1 MKVELKEPKVWQRV
15 FEIEVP
21 GEQVKAA
28 IEELYFEYGR
38 KAKIPGFRPGKVPR
52 TVLEA
57 RFGKGIEAEAIERLV
72 PESYE
77 KALVDHKLVPVNRA
91 EISDLDFTP
100 DRSIKFKATFEV
112 LPPVSVKQYKGLPA
126 TRRLRKISGQDVDRE
141 IEYLQGLYAEY
152 KQTENPARDGDRVII
167 DFVPLSGLEDPEK
180 AKGRDYPVD
189 LGTPQVLPE
198 FNQSLTGAKAGEER
212 EIKVKYPADYPG
224 NGLAGKEAVFKV
236 TVKEVREKH
245 LPALDD
251 EFAKKVSEY
260 QTLAE
265 LKEKIQS
272 GLEARSNAEA
282 AEGVRVQVLQKMI
295 EDNPLELP
303 QSLVTEELNKMVNDA
318 KERHHHQHKHQDGQ
332 ECQDCPDDAKLKEQY
347 QPIAEWKIKE
357 ELLMAEV
364 ARQEKIEVSPAELDV
379 SFADL
384 ARYYRKTAEEIK
396 ATFSSSQDRL
406 DDLKDRIAVT
416 KAGKLV
422 AEAAAVKEEF
432 IEGPK

>member
-1 MKVELKEPKVWQRV
+1 LKVELKEPKVWQRI

-28 IEELYFEYGR
+28 IEDLYFEYSR

-77 KALVDHKLVPVNRA
+77 KALVEHKIVPINRA

-112 LPPVSVKQYKGLPA
+112 LPQVAIKQYKDLPA
-126 TRRLRKISGQDVDRE
+126 VKRLRKIADQDVDRE
-141 IEYLQGLYAEY
+141 IKYLQGLYAEFT
-152 KQTENPARDGDRVII
+152 KTDNPAREGDRLII
-167 DFVPLSGLEDPEK
+167 DFVPVSGLDNPEK
-180 AKGRDYPVD
+180 AKGENYPVD

-198 FNQSLTGAKAGEER
+198 FNKNLTGTKAGQEK
-212 EIKVKYPADYPG
+212 EITVKYPDDYPG
-224 NGLAGKEAVFKV
+224 AGLAGKEAVFKV

-260 QTLAE
+260 QTLSE
-265 LKEKIQS
+265 LKEKIQN
-272 GLEARSNAEA
+272 GLEARSRAEA
-282 AEGVRVQVLQKMI
+282 SEGVRIQVLQKMMD
-295 EDNPLELP
+295 DNPLELP
-303 QSLVTEELNKMVNDA
+303 QSLLTDELNKMVAEA
-318 KERHHHQHKHQDGQ
+318 KERHHQQHKHQEGQ
-332 ECQDCPDDAKLKEQY
+332 DCQDCPDDAKLKEQY
-347 QPIAEWKIKE
+347 QPLTEWKIRE
-357 ELLMAEV
+357 ELLLAEV
-364 ARQEKIEVSPAELDV
+364 ARQEKIEVSAEELDE

-396 ATFSSSQDRL
+396 STFSANRDRL

-416 KAGKLV
+416 KAGRLV
-422 AEAAAVKEEF
+422 VEAAAVKEEF
-432 IEGPK
+432 IENK

>member
-15 FEIEVP
+15 FEIEVS

-28 IEELYFEYGR
+28 IEELYLDYSR

-91 EISDLDFTP
+91 EISDLDFTA

-112 LPPVSVKQYKGLPA
+112 LPQVSIKQYKGLPA
-126 TRRLRKISGQDVDRE
+126 TKRLRKISDQDVVRE
-141 IEYLQGLYAEY
+141 VEYLQGLYAEY
-152 KQTENPARDGDRVII
+152 QKTENPAREGDRLII
-167 DFVPLSGLEDPEK
+167 DFAPVSGLDDPDK
-180 AKGRDYPVD
+180 AKGQDYPVD

-198 FNQSLTGAKAGEER
+198 FNKALTGAKAGQEK
-212 EIKVKYPADYPG
+212 EITVKYPDDYPG
-224 NGLAGKEAVFKV
+224 NGLAGKEAVFRV

-265 LKEKIQS
+265 LKEKIKN

-282 AEGVRVQVLQKMI
+282 SEGVRVQVMQKMI

-303 QSLVTEELNKMVNDA
+303 QSLVTEELNKMVAEA
-318 KERHHHQHKHQDGQ
+318 KERHHHQHKHQDGK

-364 ARQEKIEVSPAELDV
+364 ARQEKIEVSQAELDE

-396 ATFSSSQDRL
+396 ATFSSNQDRL

-432 IEGPK
+432 IESK

>member
-1 MKVELKEPKVWQRV
+1 LKVELKEPKVWQRV

-28 IEELYFEYGR
+28 IEELYLDYSR
-38 KAKIPGFRPGKVPR
+38 NAKIPGFRPGKVPR

-77 KALVDHKLVPVNRA
+77 KALVDHKIVPINRA

-112 LPPVSVKQYKGLPA
+112 LPPVALKQYNGLPA
-126 TRRLRKISGQDVDRE
+126 TKRLRRISGLDVDRE

-152 KQTENPARDGDRVII
+152 KQTGNPAKNGDRLII
-167 DFVPLSGLEDPEK
+167 DFVPLSGLDNPEK
-180 AKGRDYPVD
+180 SKGENYPVD

-198 FNQSLTGAKAGEER
+198 FNKNLIGTKAGDIK
-212 EIKVKYPADYPG
+212 EITVKYPDDYQG
-224 NGLAGKEAVFKV
+224 GGLAGKEAVFKV

-245 LPALDD
+245 LPSLDD

-260 QTLAE
+260 QTITE
-265 LKEKIQS
+265 LKEKIKN
-272 GLEARSNAEA
+272 GLESRSSAEA

-303 QSLVTEELNKMVNDA
+303 QSLVTGELEKMVADA
-318 KERHHHQHKHQDGQ
+318 KERHHRQHKHQTGK

-347 QPIAEWKIKE
+347 LPIAEWKIKE
-357 ELLMAEV
+357 ELLLAEV
-364 ARQEKIEVSPAELDV
+364 ARQEKIEVSQADLDE

>member
-1 MKVELKEPKVWQRV
+1 LKVELKEPKVWQRV

-28 IEELYFEYGR
+28 IEDLYLDYSR
-38 KAKIPGFRPGKVPR
+38 NAKIPGFRPGKVPR

-77 KALVDHKLVPVNRA
+77 KALAEHKIVPINRA
-91 EISDLDFTP
+91 EISDLDFT
-100 DRSIKFKATFEV
+100 SEKNLKFKATFEV
-112 LPPVSVKQYKGLPA
+112 LPPVAIKQYKDLPA
-126 TRRLRKISGQDVDRE
+126 VKRLRKITGQDVDRE

-152 KQTENPARDGDRVII
+152 TKTGNPAREGDRLII
-167 DFVPLSGLEDPEK
+167 DFVPLSGLDNPEK
-180 AKGRDYPVD
+180 SKGENYPVD

-198 FNQSLTGAKAGEER
+198 FNKNLIGTKAGQEK
-212 EIKVKYPADYPG
+212 EITVKYPDDYQG
-224 NGLAGKEAVFKV
+224 AGLVGKEAVFKV

-260 QTLAE
+260 QTLPE
-265 LKEKIQS
+265 LKEKIQN

-282 AEGVRVQVLQKMI
+282 SEGVRVQVLQKMMD
-295 EDNPLELP
+295 DNPLELP
-303 QSLVTEELNKMVNDA
+303 QSVVADELNKMVTEA
-318 KERHHHQHKHQDGQ
+318 KERHHHHHKHQDGKD
-332 ECQDCPDDAKLKEQY
+332 CQDCPDDAKLKEQY

-357 ELLMAEV
+357 ELLLAEV
-364 ARQEKIEVSPAELDV
+364 ARQEKIEVSDAEV
-379 SFADL
+379 EESYADL
-384 ARYYRKTAEEIK
+384 ARYYRKTADEIK
-396 ATFSSSQDRL
+396 ATFSSNKDRL

>member
-28 IEELYFEYGR
+28 IEELYLDYSR
-38 KAKIPGFRPGKVPR
+38 NAKIPGFRPGKVPR

-77 KALVDHKLVPVNRA
+77 KALVEHKIVPVNRA
-91 EISDLDFTP
+91 EISDLGFTP
-100 DRSIKFKATFEV
+100 DRSIKFKAAFEV
-112 LPPVSVKQYKGLPA
+112 LPQVSIKQYKGLPA
-126 TRRLRKISGQDVDRE
+126 AKRLRKITGQDADRE

-152 KQTENPARDGDRVII
+152 KKSANPAKEGDRLMI
-167 DFVPLSGLEDPEK
+167 DFVPVSGLENPER
-180 AKGRDYPVD
+180 ARGENYPVD
-189 LGTPQVLPE
+189 LGMPRVLSE
-198 FNQSLTGAKAGEER
+198 FNQSLIGAQAGQEK
-212 EIKVKYPADYPG
+212 EIAVKYPDDYQG
-224 NGLAGKEAVFKV
+224 TGLAGKKAVFKV
-236 TVKEVREKH
+236 TVKEVREKL

-265 LKEKIQS
+265 LKEKIKN

-303 QSLVTEELNKMVNDA
+303 QSLVAGELDKMVADA
-318 KERHHHQHKHQDGQ
+318 KERHQQQYKHQDGH
-332 ECQDCPDDAKLKEQY
+332 ECQECPDDAKLKEQY
-347 QPIAEWKIKE
+347 LPIAEWKIKE
-357 ELLMAEV
+357 DLLMAEV
-364 ARQEKIEVSPAELDV
+364 ARQEKIEVSDAELDE

-384 ARYYRKTAEEIK
+384 ARYYRKTTEEIK
-396 ATFSSSQDRL
+396 ATFSANQDRL

-432 IEGPK
+432 I

>member
-21 GEQVKAA
+21 SEQVKAA
-28 IEELYFEYGR
+28 IEELYLDYSR

-57 RFGKGIEAEAIERLV
+57 RFGKGIEAEAIEQLV

-91 EISDLDFTP
+91 EISDLDFTA

-112 LPPVSVKQYKGLPA
+112 LPQVSIKQYKGLPA
-126 TRRLRKISGQDVDRE
+126 TKRLRKISDQDVVRE
-141 IEYLQGLYAEY
+141 VEYLQGLYAEY
-152 KQTENPARDGDRVII
+152 KKTEEPAKEGDRLII
-167 DFVPLSGLEDPEK
+167 DFVPVSGLDDPDK
-180 AKGRDYPVD
+180 AKGHDYPVD

-198 FNQSLTGAKAGEER
+198 FNKALTGAKAGLEK
-212 EIKVKYPADYPG
+212 EITVKYPDDYQG
-224 NGLAGKEAVFKV
+224 AGLGGKEVVFKV
-236 TVKEVREKH
+236 TVKEVQHKH

-265 LKEKIQS
+265 LKEKIKN

-282 AEGVRVQVLQKMI
+282 SEGVRVQVLQKMI

-303 QSLVTEELNKMVNDA
+303 QSLVAGELDKMVAEA

-364 ARQEKIEVSPAELDV
+364 ARQEKIEVTQPELDE

-396 ATFSSSQDRL
+396 ATFSSNQDRL